1 MQKGKRAN
9 SRKCS
14 EVTPPVIP
22 DEGTFRLEITSNIC
36 PNKAIKQTD
45 A

>member
-1 MQKGKRAN
+1 MQKEKRAN

-22 DEGTFRLEITSNIC
+22 DEGTLRFEIASNIC
-36 PNKAIKQTD
+36 PNKAIKQPD